1 MKILNEFIFTV
12 MICIAA
18 MPAQS
23 SEPQKQQIPLVTAYQ
38 DGRVVAAQ
46 ALPIADS
53 VEACIAELKEFTSSV
68 TPKPGIVLLAGCIE
82 APPVPVAA
90 YKGATTS

>member
-23 SEPQKQQIPLVTAYQ
+23 AEQKQQIPLVTAYQ
-38 DGRVVAAQ
+38 DGRVVAAH

-68 TPKPGIVLLAGCIE
+68 TPKPGVVLLAGCIE

-90 YKGATTS
+90 HTGATTS